1 MTMQTDDHSGFIPP
15 SVPDVDCTTSSG
27 TTTATIMVAAAAA
40 AAPQSSESCSS
51 VESNFTNGM
60 LLSSRGLYVNFN

>member
-1 MTMQTDDHSGFIPP
+1 MQTDDHSGFIPS

-27 TTTATIMVAAAAA
+27 TATATTVVA